1 MKIPD
6 LNEAEKALVKQLCGM
21 FPTYLKT
28 YWETDELPDFR
39 ALQVRTS
46 REFLRFRKCGYSL
59 DYFYRHCETF
69 LPELVLYSTNPGRI
83 QSVCKRLRILKHF
96 GVKRL
101 IDYGSG
107 VGTDCFIYAHFGI
120 KTIQVEYKN
129 PSRKFSR
136 WLFKYTR
143 MDEHTRY
150 VTPVRFSKLLGRER
164 FECIQAVEVVAHVQD
179 PYTLFG
185 NFIQRAG
192 LVMWT
197 NDIGLHRDGVEDPQ
211 HLPHSLKKV
220 IESLDKHGSKFKI
233 DGMAIPPRV
242 WVRDENL

>member
-6 LNEAEKALVKQLCGM
+6 LNEEEKKLVKQLCGM

-28 YWETDELPDFR
+28 YWGVDELPDFR
-39 ALQVRTS
+39 ELQVRTS
-46 REFLRFRKCGYSL
+46 REFLRFRKCGYTL

-69 LPELVLYSTNPGRI
+69 LPELVWYATNPGRI

-101 IDYGSG
+101 VDFGSG
-107 VGTDCFIYAHFGI
+107 VGTDCFVYAHFGI
-120 KTIQVEYKN
+120 RTTQVEFKN
-129 PSRKFSR
+129 RSRDFSR
-136 WLFKYTR
+136 WLFKHVR
-143 MDEHTRY
+143 MDKATRFAD
-150 VTPVRFSKLLGRER
+150 PARFVSKLASGRTYDA
-164 FECIQAVEVVAHVQD
+164 IQAIEVVAHVES
-179 PYTLFG
+179 PYYLFST
-185 NFIQRAG
+185 FMKRAG

-197 NDIGLHRDGVEDPQ
+197 NDIGLHRGEHKDPQ

-220 IESLDKHGSKFKI
+220 IDSLDKHGEKFKI

-242 WVRDENL
+242 WVKK